1 MWVTT
6 ARPNPLEARA
16 GPLAELRGS
25 WFPFHAGA
33 LGIWEPQLLLLVLS
47 YGECQSTAC
56 RWLWC
61 SCGEEEEDASPRLGA
76 GTSPAVTHTALG
88 AGVELKPANQLFF
101 FFFLA
106 LHIWFISKL
115 CRAAVEQLPAPRELV
130 LQEAGCVWPWEGAAM
145 GKRGRLL
152 SPPCPTRPCSPGIR
166 FAVVL
171 PGHDVLK
178 QLPAGDPARGQGGH
192 SGHAEGLGRFTAC
205 SALANP
211 PQSAAVRAQG
221 ERGRGAW
228 HGLE

>member
-1 MWVTT
+1 MRGAKPRLHQELSQAVWVTT

-25 WFPFHAGA
+25 WFPFPAGA

-101 FFFLA
+101 FFFGSPHLVYQQA
-106 LHIWFISKL
+106 LQGGCGTAPSTEGARPAGSRVRMALGRSSYGEKGTPP
-115 CRAAVEQLPAPRELV
+115 VPSLPNTSLLTWHPLRCSTPWPRCPQTAPR
-130 LQEAGCVWPWEGAAM
+130 
-145 GKRGRLL
+145 R
-152 SPPCPTRPCSPGIR
+152 
-166 FAVVL
+166 
-171 PGHDVLK
+171 
-178 QLPAGDPARGQGGH
+178 
-192 SGHAEGLGRFTAC
+192 
-205 SALANP
+205 
-211 PQSAAVRAQG
+211 
-221 ERGRGAW
+221 
-228 HGLE
+228 